1 MTVSARDYVGHLSTI
16 SAYLELPDPV
26 RQHVL
31 DEILPVLPEPVALV
45 ADITLH
51 VARKRSAP

>member
-31 DEILPVLPEPVALV
+31 DEILPVLPEPVTLV

>member
-1 MTVSARDYVGHLSTI
+1 
-16 SAYLELPDPV
+16 LPDPV